1 MSLSRHTHSS
11 LLNLQIKF
19 LSHQLGIYFTSVSRK
34 ANTFLLLPLRKHQM
48 RGPEIDCGGTEPDTS
63 LGDGHHVK
71 ESVRWCWWSGTN
83 SQSKQ
88 SLCDDQEDMTTCVR
102 EELQERPHQTPD
114 AGDKTWRHLEN
125 NVKYFIAA
133 PGIPVESYKR
143 YLLCGRAVA
152 RCTDSLL
159 SDRQMIDTYRHSR
172 PQQTQTIISTFT
184 PAENILTS
192 LESKHTSSHHK

>member
-1 MSLSRHTHSS
+1 M
-11 LLNLQIKF
+11 
-19 LSHQLGIYFTSVSRK
+19 
-34 ANTFLLLPLRKHQM
+34 
-48 RGPEIDCGGTEPDTS
+48 
-63 LGDGHHVK
+63 K

-114 AGDKTWRHLEN
+114 VGDKTWRHLEN

-184 PAENILTS
+184 PPESREQPHTTPERTREKLPKSQDLRKYICIYLYSPSILYIQS
-192 LESKHTSSHHK
+192 VCLESEMLLICSSK